1 MERRTEL
8 LLSILLAGS
17 CLLVAAQQMLV
28 RLQPG
33 FVPLAIEQPQLQVS
47 ISGHVLRPGVY
58 QLDWG
63 AVTAD
68 LIAAAGGFSAGAATE
83 LIAPASPLG
92 QNDNVFVPGAQAA
105 DGSER
110 VSINSA
116 DSWSLQRLPGVGPA
130 MAERIIAGRPYSS
143 TQQLLDV
150 SGIGPATFARLEPLI
165 RP

>member
-8 LLSILLAGS
+8 VLSVILACS
-17 CLLVAAQQMLV
+17 CLLVAAQQLLV

-33 FVPLAIEQPQLQVS
+33 FVPLAIEQPQLTVS
-47 ISGHVLRPGVY
+47 VSGHVLRPGVY

-68 LIAAAGGFSAGAATE
+68 LIESAGGFSAGAATE
-83 LIAPASPLG
+83 LIAAARPLG
-92 QNDNVFVPGAQAA
+92 QNDNVFVPGAQAG
-105 DGSER
+105 DGGER

-130 MAERIIAGRPYSS
+130 MAERIIAGRPYSAVE
-143 TQQLLDV
+143 QLLDV

-165 RP
+165 SP